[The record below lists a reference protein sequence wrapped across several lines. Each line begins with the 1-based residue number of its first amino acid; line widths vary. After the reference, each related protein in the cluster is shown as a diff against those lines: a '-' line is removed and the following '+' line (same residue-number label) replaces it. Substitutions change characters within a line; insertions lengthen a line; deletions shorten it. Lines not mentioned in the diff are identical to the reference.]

1 MSSYIDPASV
11 ATANATIALTKP
23 DTAKVMWA
31 DEAITIANHKNNYD
45 EILQRLKALEATYD
59 FDFVEMSCKNCGGS
73 LQQGINDYVVK
84 CPYCGSVYMIGRYQI
99 NSR

>member
-1 MSSYIDPASV
+1 MSSYIDPV
-11 ATANATIALTKP
+11 ATAVALTKTN
-23 DTAKVMWA
+23 TANLMWA
-31 DEAITIANHKNNYD
+31 VGTEAIANKDNYD
-45 EILQRLKALEATYD
+45 EILQRLKALEATYN